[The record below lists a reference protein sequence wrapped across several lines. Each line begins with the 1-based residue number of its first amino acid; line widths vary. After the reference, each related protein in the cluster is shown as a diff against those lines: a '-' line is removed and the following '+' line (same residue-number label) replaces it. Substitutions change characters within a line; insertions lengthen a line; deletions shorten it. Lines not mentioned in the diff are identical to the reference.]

1 MQFFARDGV
10 RAFLPAIALAVCNGG
25 CGGGGSGGTT
35 VANPQG
41 GSAPSAPSSPVT
53 VTNRAPTITGDAT
66 AYARAGVPYEFQPI
80 ASDADGDAL
89 TFSATNLPPWAT
101 LDAKTGVLAGTP
113 AVDDVGA
120 YESIVISVADA
131 THTVKTGAFEITV
144 FEAATGIASL
154 QWEIPAAKVNGSPLD
169 DLAGY
174 HILFGR
180 SADDLSESVFVDG
193 ATVTSVELSSLEPGV
208 WYFAVSAVN
217 ANGLE
222 GPPSTAAMKS
232 I

>member
-1 MQFFARDGV
+1 MQFFARNGV
-10 RAFLPAIALAVCNGG
+10 RAFLPAVAMALCHGG
-25 CGGGGSGGTT
+25 CGGGDAGSA
-35 VANPQG
+35 VAPQG
-41 GSAPSAPSSPVT
+41 GTPTSPATVENSAPSIGGNAS
-53 VTNRAPTITGDAT
+53 
-66 AYARAGVPYEFQPI
+66 AYARTGIPYEFQPS
-80 ASDADGDAL
+80 ASDADGDPL
-89 TFSATNLPPWAT
+89 TFSAINLPPWAT
-101 LDAKTGVLAGTP
+101 LDAQTGRFSGTP
-113 AVDDVGA
+113 TADDVGA

-144 FEAATGIASL
+144 LSAATGIAAL
-154 QWEIPAAKVNGSPLD
+154 QWEIPSSKVNGSPLD

-180 SADDLSESVFVDG
+180 SAEDLDHSVFVDG
-193 ATVTSVELSSLEPGV
+193 ATVTTYEISSLDPGI
-208 WYFAVSAVN
+208 WYFAVAAVN